1 MTSPA
6 KVVPLPL
13 PARTLATARDG
24 AAARL
29 RRAICAAGLSQHEA
43 GALAGVDARQVR
55 RWLSREVSL
64 GPLELLVALEAHSD
78 SQRGRGATHPPSGAL
93 PSLSYCVDDVEREA
107 A

>member
-13 PARTLATARDG
+13 PARTLATAR
-24 AAARL
+24 L
-29 RRAICAAGLSQHEA
+29 RRALCASGLSQHAA
-43 GALAGVDARQVR
+43 GELLGVDARQVR

-64 GPLELLVALEAHSD
+64 GPLELLVALEQHID
-78 SQRGRGATHPPSGAL
+78 SQRGRGGTATPAGP
-93 PSLSYCVDDVEREA
+93 PSLSYCGDDVEREA